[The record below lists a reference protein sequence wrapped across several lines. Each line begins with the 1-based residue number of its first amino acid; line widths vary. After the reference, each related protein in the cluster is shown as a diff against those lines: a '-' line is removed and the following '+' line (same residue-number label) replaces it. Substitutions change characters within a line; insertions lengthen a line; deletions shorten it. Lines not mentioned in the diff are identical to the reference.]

1 MGSTFMGLETARRGL
16 TTQQSALYTT
26 GHNISNA
33 NTIGYSRQ
41 RVNMEATLG
50 YPGTGLNA
58 PKIAGHLGTGV
69 QAQSVQRIRD
79 QFIDRQ
85 YRQESTKL
93 GYWETRANAIIQI
106 EDIVTEPS
114 DYGLNSALDQFWN
127 SLQDLSGSPENAATR
142 KVVVQR
148 ALHVADSFNYTHKQL
163 SDIQANLGN
172 EIKVSTDDIN
182 SILKQIA
189 SLNEQI
195 QAVEPNGYLPNDL
208 YDARDVLVDELSQY
222 ISIEI
227 DHAPSGGNALAI
239 AEGSLTVSIKL
250 KDGSKLELVKG
261 KDHASLETMD
271 TTGTTLNGT
280 KLTAGFDQI
289 KITGMGNISAG
300 TISYEQL
307 DPSKGKLV
315 SLIDSYGHGGTVGDP
330 TNPSKGYYPD
340 MLAQLDKMAAA
351 FAEAFNKIHKSG
363 TDLDGKQG
371 VDFFVDGENDV
382 INVKA
387 SNITIN
393 KDIINDASKIA
404 ASDAPETNPITTEVG
419 NGKNAILLANMK
431 TLTLAVGDYKN
442 DLNGATVQS
451 FYQGIIGQLGVDGQ
465 QANTLT
471 KNAGTILLTVAN
483 NRASVS
489 SVSLDEEMTNM
500 ITFQQAY
507 NANAR
512 MITVIDETLDKI
524 INGMGRAGL

>member
-69 QAQSVQRIRD
+69 QAGSIQRIRD
-79 QFIDRQ
+79 QFVDRQ
-85 YRQESTKL
+85 YRQETTKL
-93 GYWETRANAIIQI
+93 GYWETRSNAISQI

-114 DYGLNSALDQFWN
+114 DFGMNAALDQFWS
-127 SLQDLSGSPENAATR
+127 SLHDLSGSPENAATR
-142 KVVVQR
+142 KVVVQQ
-148 ALHVADSFNYTHKQL
+148 ALHVAESFNYTHKQL
-163 SDIQANLGN
+163 SDIQANIGN

-222 ISIEI
+222 IPIEI
-227 DHAPSGGNALAI
+227 THAPSGGNAQAI

-250 KDGSKLELVKG
+250 SKGDPIVLVKG
-261 KDHASLETMD
+261 KDYASLSTLD
-271 TTGTTLNGT
+271 TSAPIPPDTNVLDGTDLS
-280 KLTAGFDQI
+280 AGFDQI
-289 KITGMGNISAG
+289 KVTGMGNVNGG
-300 TISYEQL
+300 TIIYDQL
-307 DPSKGKLV
+307 EPSRGKLV
-315 SLIDSYGHGGTVGDP
+315 SLIDSYGHG
-330 TNPSKGYYPD
+330 NPKKGYFPET
-340 MLAQLDKMAAA
+340 LAKLDQMANA
-351 FAEAFNKIHKSG
+351 FKEEFNKIHKLGYTLKEEGPPVTNSVLG
-363 TDLDGKQG
+363 G
-371 VDFFVDGENDV
+371 DFFESTGAFDIKVSDLIKNNPNLIAV
-382 INVKA
+382 
-387 SNITIN
+387 SN
-393 KDIINDASKIA
+393 A
-404 ASDAPETNPITTEVG
+404 AGEVG

-431 TLTLAVGDYKN
+431 FNKLGG
-442 DLNGATVQS
+442 LNGATVQS
-451 FYQGIIGQLGVDGQ
+451 FYQGVIGQLGVDGE
-465 QANTLT
+465 QANRLT
-471 KNAGTILLTVAN
+471 TNAGTILLTVAN

-512 MITVIDETLDKI
+512 MITVVDETLDKI
-524 INGMGRAGL
+524 INGMGRVGL

>member
-1 MGSTFMGLETARRGL
+1 MGSTFMGLETSKRGL

-33 NTIGYSRQ
+33 NTLGYSRQ

-69 QAQSVQRIRD
+69 QAGSVQRIRD
-79 QFIDRQ
+79 EFVDRQ
-85 YRQESTKL
+85 FRQETTKL
-93 GYWETRANAIIQI
+93 GYWESRSSAISQI

-114 DYGLNSALDQFWN
+114 EYGLNASLDQFWN

-163 SDIQANLGN
+163 SDIQENLGN

-195 QAVEPNGYLPNDL
+195 QAVEPNGYMPNDL
-208 YDARDVLVDELSQY
+208 YDSRDTLVDELSQY
-222 ISIEI
+222 FPIETT
-227 DHAPSGGNALAI
+227 HVPSGGNALAI

-250 KDGSKLELVKG
+250 KDGSKISLVEG
-261 KDHASLETMD
+261 KNYS
-271 TTGTTLNGT
+271 
-280 KLTAGFDQI
+280 QI
-289 KITGMGNISAG
+289 KAQDSTSNVIDGTDLTKGFSQFAITDVGTLTGSRGPIDYDDLDGSKG
-300 TISYEQL
+300 TIL
-307 DPSKGKLV
+307 
-315 SLIDSYGHGGTVGDP
+315 SLIDSYGHG
-330 TNPSKGYYPD
+330 NPMAGYYPD
-340 MLAQLDKMAAA
+340 TLAKLDKMAAA
-351 FAEAFNKIHKSG
+351 FAEAFNEIHKDG
-363 TDLDGKQG
+363 TDLNGEQGK
-371 VDFFVDGENDV
+371 DFFVDDMAGITN
-382 INVKA
+382 ITA
-387 SNITIN
+387 SNITVSQI
-393 KDIINDASKIA
+393 IINDPSKIA
-404 ASDAPETNPITTEVG
+404 ASDATAVADPKNAEVG

-431 TLTLAVGDYKN
+431 TLILRPTDYTN
-442 DLNGATVQS
+442 HLDGATVQS
-451 FYQGIIGQLGVDGQ
+451 FYQGIIGQLGVDGE
-465 QANTLT
+465 QAIRMSS
-471 KNAGTILLTVAN
+471 NATTIRLTVEN

-524 INGMGRAGL
+524 INGMGRVGL

>member
-69 QAQSVQRIRD
+69 QAGSVQRIRD

-93 GYWETRANAIIQI
+93 GYWETRSNAISQI

-114 DYGLNSALDQFWN
+114 EYGLNSAIDQFWN

-148 ALHVADSFNYTHKQL
+148 ALHLADSFNYTHKQL
-163 SDIQANLGN
+163 SDIQGNIGN

-182 SILKQIA
+182 SMLKQIA

-195 QAVEPNGYLPNDL
+195 QAVEPNGYMPNDL
-208 YDARDVLVDELSQY
+208 YDARDNLIDELSQY
-222 ISIEI
+222 FPIEI
-227 DHAPSGGNALAI
+227 EKVPSGGNALAI
-239 AEGSLTVSIKL
+239 AEGGLNISIKL
-250 KDGSKLELVKG
+250 ADGSKIELVKG
-261 KDHASLETMD
+261 KDFAQLETMD
-271 TTGTTLNGT
+271 TSNNKLDGTD
-280 KLTAGFDQI
+280 LTSGFNEI
-289 KITGMGNISAG
+289 KITGLSGG
-300 TISYEQL
+300 TISYDQL
-307 DPSKGKLV
+307 APSKGKLA
-315 SLIDSYGHGGTVGDP
+315 SLIDSFGHG
-330 TNPSKGYYPD
+330 NPPSGYFTET
-340 MLAQLDKMAAA
+340 LAKLDKMANA
-351 FAEAFNKIHKSG
+351 FIKEFNELHKKGFTLAEGVTVSTNNQEFFTGIGASG
-363 TDLDGKQG
+363 IEVL
-371 VDFFVDGENDV
+371 
-382 INVKA
+382 
-387 SNITIN
+387 
-393 KDIINDASKIA
+393 KDIIDNPNLIA
-404 ASDAPETNPITTEVG
+404 VSDAQGEAG
-419 NGKNAILLANMK
+419 NGKNAIKLANMK
-431 TLTLAVGDYKN
+431 FNKLT
-442 DLNGATVQS
+442 DLDGATVQS
-451 FYQGIIGQLGVDGQ
+451 FYQGVIGQLGVDGE
-465 QANTLT
+465 QANRLT
-471 KNAGTILLTVAN
+471 TNAGTILLTVAN

-512 MITVIDETLDKI
+512 MITVVDETLDKI
-524 INGMGRAGL
+524 INGMGRVGL